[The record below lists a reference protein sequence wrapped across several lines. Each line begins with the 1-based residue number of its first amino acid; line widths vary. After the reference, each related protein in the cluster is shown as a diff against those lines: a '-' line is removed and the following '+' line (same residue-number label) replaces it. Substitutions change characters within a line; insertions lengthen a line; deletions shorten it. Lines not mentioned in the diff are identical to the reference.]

1 MLQTNTYGE
10 ASVSEKKQETFDNV
24 AIIGYNP
31 IGVSIFENPGYLGMF
46 GDDTVGFIRIQ
57 SEGISEELPFTG
69 KVLGSI
75 ENLANLVEE
84 HEIGQVVVAI
94 DAFDVNRLHSIINA
108 CEKLG
113 LEYRLVADLYD
124 LEFGHALKSLF
135 SGSSAGG
142 GFSIRRIFDFFGA
155 AIFLVLAL
163 PLWLVISLIIKL
175 ESGGSI
181 LVSQRR
187 VGMNGKSFRAMK
199 FRTVTA
205 DLQKFN
211 ELHFATDVRNLQTR
225 FGRMLRSA
233 GLDNLPLLLNILV
246 GNMSFIGPSAERP
259 YYHYRYRQ
267 EIPFYEN
274 RLKVRPGLVGYA
286 RSELSPGSSV
296 EDIREKLKYDFYYVD
311 HSHSPVLN
319 LKILFKSV
327 FASLMKKED

>member
-1 MLQTNTYGE
+1 MLETNTYGE
-10 ASVSEKKQETFDNV
+10 ASVSEKKHETFKNV

-57 SEGISEELPFTG
+57 SEGVSEELPFTG

-75 ENLANLVEE
+75 ENLAGLVEE
-84 HEIGQVVVAI
+84 HQIGRVVVAV
-94 DAFDVNRLHSIINA
+94 DAFDVNRLHGIINA

-113 LEYRLVADLYD
+113 LEYRLVADVYD
-124 LEFGHALKSLF
+124 LEFGRALKSLF
-135 SGSSAGG
+135 SGSGGG
-142 GFSIRRIFDFFGA
+142 GFSIRRIVDILGA
-155 AIFLVLAL
+155 AFFLVVSL
-163 PLWLVISLIIKL
+163 PLWLLISLFVKL

-187 VGMNGKSFRAMK
+187 VGMNGKSFRALK

-205 DLQKFN
+205 DLKKFN

-225 FGRMLRSA
+225 FGRMLRSS

-246 GNMSFIGPSAERP
+246 GDMSFIGPSAERP
-259 YYHYRYRQ
+259 YYHFRYRQ

-311 HSHSPVLN
+311 HSHSPTLN
-319 LKILFKSV
+319 VKILIKSV
-327 FASLMKKED
+327 FASMMKKED